1 MATKSIGTGGD
12 YTTIQAWED
21 SLLETLTEAEVGQLK
36 NQSFTAG
43 VTFSGITTSATNTIT
58 LECETGASFRD
69 HANKATNPLYP
80 NSSYGAIITLTG
92 SYATAPVVFGVN
104 YLKLKNLQILCTGVG
119 TFCVVRSGAPT
130 NTTIDS
136 CLIAGRP
143 AGTDYVVRCYDSL
156 TITNTLVANIGS
168 GGNGLHFAG
177 GASGVCSNVT
187 VARTTNS
194 STSGTGILGNYSPLP
209 LIKNTAIFGFT
220 NADSSWN
227 ASSDYNGTSDST
239 LATGSNN
246 QTSLTYAN
254 QFENTGATAANSDF
268 RLKAGANLI
277 DTGTSSGMP
286 SVDVVNQ
293 TRSGSYDIG
302 AWEVQSAATGNPW
315 NYYAQLG

>member
-1 MATKSIGTGGD
+1 
-12 YTTIQAWED
+12 
-21 SLLETLTEAEVGQLK
+21 
-36 NQSFTAG
+36 
-43 VTFSGITTSATNTIT
+43 
-58 LECETGASFRD
+58 
-69 HANKATNPLYP
+69 
-80 NSSYGAIITLTG
+80 
-92 SYATAPVVFGVN
+92 
-104 YLKLKNLQILCTGVG
+104 
-119 TFCVVRSGAPT
+119 
-130 NTTIDS
+130 
-136 CLIAGRP
+136 
-143 AGTDYVVRCYDSL
+143 
-156 TITNTLVANIGS
+156 
-168 GGNGLHFAG
+168 
-177 GASGVCSNVT
+177 VCSNVT

-209 LIKNTAIFGFT
+209 IIKNTAIFGFT

-268 RLKAGANLI
+268 RLKAGATLI

-286 SVDVVNQ
+286 SVDIVNQ